1 MNTQKL
7 KIENQ
12 VLKSHRAALV
22 EYQDMDSLISA
33 IETYLAVLNAIG
45 NKKAQGTRLY
55 STKSN
60 KKVERQLLKVF
71 KIYCDEPVGRN
82 IDTWEAN
89 NMPALFEDLVGQTK
103 KAMIDIDT
111 AANIYAEGY
120 KTCSHK
126 KQKILFAAKTMMMD
140 VFTAINDIPN
150 AWRFDIT
157 KEPSKRAA

>member
-1 MNTQKL
+1 M
-7 KIENQ
+7 
-12 VLKSHRAALV
+12 
-22 EYQDMDSLISA
+22 
-33 IETYLAVLNAIG
+33 
-45 NKKAQGTRLY
+45 
-55 STKSN
+55 
-60 KKVERQLLKVF
+60 QLLNIF
-71 KIYCDEPVGRN
+71 KIYCDEPSELSTN
-82 IDTWEAN
+82 TWESN

-111 AANIYAEGY
+111 ATNIYAEGY